1 MPLACI
7 CDAVLVSSLVVKDRI
22 VEDGNEL
29 ISIVWELLGSFEEN
43 NRYEYYEITD
53 TLEKT
58 LKDLR

>member
-1 MPLACI
+1 M
-7 CDAVLVSSLVVKDRI
+7 LVSSLVVKDGI

-58 LKDLR
+58 LKGLR